1 MITKIEIENFKCFE
15 KEAIEIKPLTILTGT
30 NSSGKSSL
38 IQALLISGDHAS
50 GSDMLDYIGSLGD
63 FDDLKNKYVN
73 PKKYSIEIFFSDG
86 TVSSLKEKKEKEPNI
101 KLLNNN
107 LIYPSK
113 LTYLNSNRITI
124 GEINTTSNT
133 FNQARYFGIDG
144 KFVANYYEKHKEEPI
159 EEFLIENKNMAKTLE
174 AQVNYW
180 LGLITTHQ
188 YELQTKK
195 VSSTMITASYK
206 IDGLEFKP
214 SNIGAGIS
222 YIATILIA
230 CLSASRENII
240 IIENPE
246 IHLHPRSQAMIGK
259 FLSFIASKGVQL
271 IVETHNDH
279 LINKI
284 RYEVYK
290 QNIKA
295 DDVIIHY
302 KTSKTNFEQI
312 YIKQNG
318 FFQNKEGE
326 NSFPSGFYD
335 ATIKE
340 IFEINKASL

>member
-1 MITKIEIENFKCFE
+1 MINRIEIENFKCFE
-15 KEAIEIKPLTILTGT
+15 NVNIDLKPLTILTGT

-38 IQALLISGDHAS
+38 IQAMLVCGDHTI
-50 GSDMLDYIGSLGD
+50 GSDMLDYVGSLGD
-63 FDDLKNKYVN
+63 FDDLKNRYVN
-73 PKKYSIEIFFSDG
+73 PREYSIKISFDDD
-86 TVSSLKEKKEKEPNI
+86 TVCAVSGSKEPKINFVSTQ
-101 KLLNNN
+101 LA
-107 LIYPSK
+107 YPSK

-124 GEINTTSNT
+124 NEINTTNNT
-133 FNQARYFGIDG
+133 FMRERYFGIDG
-144 KFVANYYEKHKEEPI
+144 KFVANYYEKHKEEPVAQY
-159 EEFLIENKNMAKTLE
+159 LIADKNGARTLE
-174 AQVNYW
+174 SQVNYW
-180 LGLITTHQ
+180 LNIITTHQ

-246 IHLHPRSQAMIGK
+246 IHLHPRSQAMMGK
-259 FLSFIASKGVQL
+259 FLSFVASKGIQL

-279 LINKI
+279 LVNKI

-290 QNIKA
+290 GNLKSE
-295 DDVIIHY
+295 DVIIHY

-312 YIKQNG
+312 HIKPNG

-335 ATIKE
+335 ATLKE
-340 IFEINKASL
+340 IFEINRGSL

>member
-1 MITKIEIENFKCFE
+1 MITKIEIENFKCFK

-38 IQALLISGDHAS
+38 IQAILVCGNHST
-50 GSDMLDYIGSLGD
+50 GSDMLDYVGSLGD
-63 FDDLKNKYVN
+63 FDDLKNRYVN
-73 PKKYSIEIFFSDG
+73 PRKYLITITYDDGISDAIIG
-86 TVSSLKEKKEKEPNI
+86 EKGVALSFPSENI
-101 KLLNNN
+101 S
-107 LIYPSK
+107 YPSK

-124 GEINTTSNT
+124 NEINTTNNT
-133 FNQARYFGIDG
+133 FNQERYFGIDG

-159 EEFLIENKNMAKTLE
+159 NEYLIQDIRIAKTLE

-180 LGLITTHQ
+180 LEKITSLEYQ
-188 YELQTKK
+188 LQTKK

-206 IDGLEFKP
+206 MDGLEFKP

-230 CLSASRENII
+230 CLSASRESII

-246 IHLHPRSQAMIGK
+246 IHLHPKSQAMIGE
-259 FLSFIASKGVQL
+259 FLAFVASKGVQL

-290 QNIKA
+290 KHLKSK
-295 DDVIIHY
+295 DVIIHY
-302 KTSKTNFEQI
+302 KASKINFEQI
-312 YIKQNG
+312 YIKQDG
-318 FFQNKEGE
+318 FFKNKEGE
-326 NSFPSGFYD
+326 NSFPTGFYD

>member
-38 IQALLISGDHAS
+38 IQAILVCGNHST
-50 GSDMLDYIGSLGD
+50 GSDMLDYVGSLGD
-63 FDDLKNKYVN
+63 FDDLKNRYVN
-73 PKKYSIEIFFSDG
+73 PRKYSITITYDDGISDAITAQKG
-86 TVSSLKEKKEKEPNI
+86 VALSFPSEDI
-101 KLLNNN
+101 S
-107 LIYPSK
+107 YPSK

-124 GEINTTSNT
+124 NEINITNNT
-133 FNQARYFGIDG
+133 FNQERYFGIDG

-159 EEFLIENKNMAKTLE
+159 AEYLIADKNGARTLE

-180 LGLITTHQ
+180 LNIIITHQ

-246 IHLHPRSQAMIGK
+246 IHLHPRSQAMMGK
-259 FLSFIASKGVQL
+259 FLSFIASRGVQL

-290 QNIKA
+290 GTLKSEDI
-295 DDVIIHY
+295 IIHY

-312 YIKQNG
+312 HIKQNG

>member
-15 KEAIEIKPLTILTGT
+15 KEAIDIKPLTILTGT

-38 IQALLISGDHAS
+38 LQALLLSGDHAN
-50 GSDMLDYIGSLGD
+50 GSDMLDYTNSLGD
-63 FDDLKNKYVN
+63 FDDLKNRYVN
-73 PKKYSIEIFFSDG
+73 PRKYSISITYSDG
-86 TVSSLKEKKEKEPNI
+86 TEDAISAQKGVALSLLSK
-101 KLLNNN
+101 N
-107 LIYPSK
+107 LSYPSK

-133 FNQARYFGIDG
+133 FNQERYFGIDG

-159 EEFLIENKNMAKTLE
+159 EEFLIENKNIAKTLE
-174 AQVNYW
+174 AHVNYW
-180 LGLITTHQ
+180 LNLITTHQ

-230 CLSASRENII
+230 CLSANRKNII
-240 IIENPE
+240 LIENPE
-246 IHLHPRSQAMIGK
+246 IHLHPRSQAMMGK
-259 FLSFIASKGVQL
+259 FLSFIASRGVQV

-290 QNIKA
+290 GTLKSENI
-295 DDVIIHY
+295 IIHY

-340 IFEINKASL
+340 IYEINKASL